1 MLNAT
6 AAIVFVVI
14 FALEAAVIIIG
25 NVFTIFVFKTQS
37 RLHLKRTCL
46 LLINLAIADLLV
58 GVGEVAV
65 LIMHRIPG
73 TGDGSLSASWAFQAF
88 GSCLSVMF
96 LALISLERVYAVFRP
111 LRHRVTSARAYIFSI
126 VIVWVAGLCIGGLSL
141 LAVYHPKVD
150 TVYALATG
158 DVLLFFCLVI
168 ICASYLSIR
177 SRLYTTSP
185 ELQVPHSR
193 SSRDQNLR
201 LSKTFYIVVAVSLIF
216 WLPGFVVYGLREFC
230 FQCFPPMLL
239 LIVSALHLANS
250 MVNPFVYS
258 FRMNVFKDA
267 WKKCLKKRWE
277 TSELR
282 SASLRVENEPQDL
295 TAHLQMETLD

>member
-6 AAIVFVVI
+6 AATVFVVI

-25 NVFTIFVFKTQS
+25 NVFTIFVFKTQT
-37 RLHLKRTCL
+37 RIQLKRTCL
-46 LLINLAIADLLV
+46 LLSNLAIADLLV

-65 LIMHRIPG
+65 LIMHKIPG
-73 TGDGSLSASWAFQAF
+73 TGNGSLSASWAFQAF
-88 GSCLSVMF
+88 GSCVSVLF

-141 LAVYHPKVD
+141 LTVYHSKVD
-150 TVYALATG
+150 AVYALATG

-177 SRLYTTSP
+177 SRLYATSP
-185 ELQVPHSR
+185 ELQASHSR

-201 LSKTFYIVVAVSLIF
+201 LSKTFYIVVAVSLIL
-216 WLPGFVVYGLREFC
+216 WLPGFVVYGIREFC
-230 FQCFPPMLL
+230 PHCFSPTLL
-239 LIVSALHLANS
+239 WFIGTLHLANS

-258 FRMNVFKDA
+258 FRMTIFKDA
-267 WKKCLKKRWE
+267 LKKCLKKRGE

-282 SASLRVENEPQDL
+282 SVSLRVEKEPQGL
-295 TAHLQMETLD
+295 TTHLKIV